1 MHFAIRAVVF
11 EGGVCYAQNGSQKFR
26 SYKCYDI
33 FDTFVTNTPLW
44 GKNVSKVWNKY
55 SLNISPHFL
64 DAAEG

>member
-33 FDTFVTNTPLW
+33 FDTFVTNTPYGEKTFL
-44 GKNVSKVWNKY
+44 KFET
-55 SLNISPHFL
+55 NIL
-64 DAAEG
+64 